1 MTTDWFVVQTQA
13 NRESFAAAALERQ
26 GFSVFLPR
34 FAKRVSHAR
43 RVSIVHRPLFPGY
56 LFVRLGR
63 DSRWRAING
72 TSGVVRL
79 VTAGEAPLPI
89 AAGIIEALIERA
101 DAGGVV
107 ALQPRRA
114 FKPGDPV
121 RIVGGSLA
129 DTLGL
134 FEDVKCRQRISIL
147 LDILGRK
154 VRVLLVDE
162 HVEQAAA

>member
-1 MTTDWFVVQTQA
+1 MTTGWFVVQTQA

-26 GFSVFLPR
+26 GFAVFLPR

-56 LFVRLGR
+56 LFVGLGQ

-79 VTAGEAPLPI
+79 VTAGDAPLPI
-89 AAGIIEALIERA
+89 AAGIVEAMIAQA

-107 ALQPRRA
+107 ALRPRRT
-114 FKPGDPV
+114 FQPGDPV

-154 VRVLLVDE
+154 VRVVLVE
-162 HVEQAAA
+162 EQVEQAA